1 MKITLSKHAGFCGGV
16 ARAFEMVE
24 KIAKDPK
31 TKKPI
36 FVLGSLVHNSDVV
49 KKIEAWGAK
58 KINLETLRK
67 IDSAEIGTLVVTAHG
82 VGPMI
87 YALLKKKNITVV
99 DTTCPRVIKV
109 QRLAKLFSDRK
120 TQIVI
125 VGEKE
130 HKEIKGIFGWAR
142 SKAKIVETEKALKRL
157 KLDSQKPIAVISQ
170 TTQSQDFL
178 KRTAGYI
185 RAKYPQAEIVDTICL
200 ATQHRQGE
208 VKELAKKNDA
218 VVIIGSPE
226 SANSTRLFEVAQ
238 ILNPKSYF
246 VERASQLKKSWF
258 KGVKKVGVTAG
269 ASTPDWIIK
278 EVIKKLKSYES

>member
-1 MKITLSKHAGFCGGV
+1 MKITLSKHAGFCDGV

-24 KIAKDPK
+24 KIAKNPK
-31 TKKPI
+31 TEKPI

-49 KKIEAWGAK
+49 KKIESWGAK
-58 KINLETLRK
+58 KIDLETLQK
-67 IDSAEIGTLVVTAHG
+67 IESTKIGTLVITAHG
-82 VGPMI
+82 VGPKI
-87 YALLKKKNITVV
+87 YELLKKKNINVI

-125 VGEKE
+125 VGEKD
-130 HKEIKGIFGWAR
+130 HKEIKGIFGWAQN
-142 SKAKIVETEKALKRL
+142 KAKIAETENALKRL

-178 KRTAGYI
+178 DWAANYLKK
-185 RAKYPQAEIVDTICL
+185 KYPQAEIVDTICL

-208 VKELAKKNDA
+208 VKELARKNDA

-226 SANSTRLFEVAQ
+226 SANSTRLFEVAE

-246 VERASQLKKSWF
+246 IQRSGQLKKSWF
-258 KGVKKVGVTAG
+258 KNVKKVGVTAG
-269 ASTPDWIIK
+269 ASTPNWIIK
-278 EVIKKLKSYES
+278 DVIKRLKQI